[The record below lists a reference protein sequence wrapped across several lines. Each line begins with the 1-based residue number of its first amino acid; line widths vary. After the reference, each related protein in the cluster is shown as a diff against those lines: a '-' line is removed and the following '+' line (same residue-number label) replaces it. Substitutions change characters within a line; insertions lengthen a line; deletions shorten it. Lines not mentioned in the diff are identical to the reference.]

1 MLLEEDASDEAFV
14 RNLRE
19 MFAAGHTREEALD
32 AAYAIRCR
40 HGGTDDREAMEKAA
54 SVPRPSGAAR

>member
-19 MFAAGHTREEALD
+19 MFAAGHNREGALD

-40 HGGTDDREAMEKAA
+40 HGGTDDRGPYFAA
-54 SVPRPSGAAR
+54 APLRADKGDAV